1 MPGAES
7 LGATSVCHRS
17 GRIRKSNTSMAAV
30 ATAACIEDSFAL
42 GESRV
47 SFSPTGY
54 SKRSARSKPVSPQTA
69 ATAKGDE
76 WISRY
81 SSSAMRTAL
90 RKRGSCCFVSPP
102 AGDTEDMDGGAVTAA
117 ALPPSPPAAYSNGE
131 KQRCSSSILTHG
143 CMQTA
148 AFSGQQHQQRNRQPS
163 LAAAEEQQLLL
174 PIPARR
180 GAAVLQFAEWGWPRE
195 VLSHQEQ
202 QHAGAVDAKATT
214 DSPMSP
220 CRGISKHVS
229 FGSPLVV
236 QVYEYSS
243 PDGSGGAGS
252 AGSPPALPEF
262 SSTVQ
267 QQWSPRM
274 LSAAKECDSLSFSAL
289 PEQQQRQPRRQ
300 ACQWSP
306 GAGASDSDGCSEN
319 SMYRSLE
326 GGESPS
332 GGRTCRHADRPSTCA
347 GGVSVTAFVTS
358 PASTP
363 LSFTERS
370 LAAGRATTAAIAA
383 VMETGVRDDM
393 PDEALD
399 SEASAST
406 STQSNKTF
414 ISTNNILR
422 QQQDCFPPVAASS
435 AAALAPATTAVA
447 E

>member
-1 MPGAES
+1 
-7 LGATSVCHRS
+7 
-17 GRIRKSNTSMAAV
+17 
-30 ATAACIEDSFAL
+30 
-42 GESRV
+42 
-47 SFSPTGY
+47 
-54 SKRSARSKPVSPQTA
+54 
-69 ATAKGDE
+69 
-76 WISRY
+76 
-81 SSSAMRTAL
+81 MRTAL

-252 AGSPPALPEF
+252 AGTHNKVEQQRQPEQD
-262 SSTVQ
+262 SSAMVPSGSAQ
-267 QQWSPRM
+267 YLLHHCRWSPRM

-289 PEQQQRQPRRQ
+289 PEQQQRQARRQ

-347 GGVSVTAFVTS
+347 GGVSVAAFVTS

-370 LAAGRATTAAIAA
+370 LAAGRATTADGAASRKAAVTGGRDLAGADSEAAIAA